1 MGPSGPFFFP
11 VMSMPDSNSDLT
23 KPSPPGLASIV
34 AVCLFGWVIFVVVHL
49 VKGRLFHAGIDITV
63 VTLTGVILYAARQ
76 DRGSKRVL
84 IGSLNLLVSTI
95 GIMLVSLFSGQSL
108 AIAGWYLP
116 VIPLLAV
123 YQFGSRGSVIWS
135 GIALVGLTF
144 LQFSDRFFL
153 IPAEYIAVG
162 TEIWFGQVFLLGVLL
177 LFAMSSHR
185 GMSHYILA
193 LEHYEGRLVKKATA
207 LRAHADDLQHARDEA
222 LTALRVKGEFL
233 ANMSHEI
240 RTPLNGVLGMT
251 RVLLDTELSAEQR
264 KMLTAI
270 DTSGQSL
277 MSVINEVLDFSKIES
292 NEMAFD
298 STPFILRDSI
308 EDALELF
315 SRTAHEKRIDLAY
328 YQHENV
334 PVRVIGDPYRIRQIL
349 LNLVN
354 NAVKFTPTN
363 TPNASVV
370 VESFWRDGI
379 MTVAVKDRGI
389 GISAA
394 DQKKLFE
401 SFVQVDASMA
411 RRHGGTGL
419 GLAICKGLV
428 RAMGGQIHVESL
440 PNEGSTFSFELPM
453 AEAPVLLQTLDLD
466 DAIALLDRNLL
477 IIGPDSA
484 SRHAL
489 LTLVQSWAMNVDATL
504 DADLAMEITDLSRP
518 DIIIVWDD
526 DLSQATLETI
536 QAGIAG
542 IPVLRC
548 TDLVGNTG
556 TSMSDV
562 AGVIHRPVRLRHVL
576 TALLNAL
583 EVEKPPSAT
592 RSTMISD
599 QLPLN
604 VLIVE
609 DNAVN
614 QQVVVNML
622 ERLGYRPS
630 VASTGVEAVE
640 LAKDQVFD
648 FIFMDM
654 HMPEMDGLA
663 ATRLIRKG
671 LHGGKPWIAAL
682 TASVSEEQRE
692 ACIEAGMDDFVP
704 KPFRFEM
711 LVSAIERAGQARGL
725 LIQKPVPVSAGIQL
739 RELYI
744 GRESAFRDLIAR
756 HIETSTGLLASLA
769 KSLERGDAAAVELS
783 AHSLKSSS
791 AMFEES
797 EISELAA
804 TLEKLAKNNS
814 LADTSELMTAL
825 NDKWNAQRVQW
836 EDELSA

>member
-1 MGPSGPFFFP
+1 
-11 VMSMPDSNSDLT
+11 MPDSKSDLT
-23 KPSPPGLASIV
+23 KPSPPRLDSIV
-34 AVCLFGWVIFVVVHL
+34 AVCLMGWVIFVVVHL
-49 VKGRLFHAGIDITV
+49 IKGRLFHAGIDTTM

-76 DRGSKRVL
+76 DRGSKRLL
-84 IGSLNLLVSTI
+84 IGNLNLLISTV
-95 GIMLVSLFSGQSL
+95 GIILVSLFSGQSL
-108 AIAGWYLP
+108 AIASWYLP

-123 YQFGSRGSVIWS
+123 YQFGARGSVIWS
-135 GIALVGLTF
+135 GIALIGLTF

-153 IPAEYIAVG
+153 VPAEYIAAG
-162 TEIWFGQVFLLGVLL
+162 PEIWFGQVFLLAVLL

-185 GMSHYILA
+185 GMSRYILA
-193 LEHYEGRLVKKATA
+193 LEHYEGRLVQKAAA

-251 RVLLDTELSAEQR
+251 RVLLDTPLSAEQR

-270 DTSGQSL
+270 DTSGQAL
-277 MSVINEVLDFSKIES
+277 MGVINEVLDFSKIES

-298 STPFILRDSI
+298 STPFSLRDSI

-315 SRTAHEKRIDLAY
+315 SRTAHEKNIDLAY

-334 PVRVIGDPYRIRQIL
+334 PMRVIGDPYRIRQIL

-354 NAVKFTPTN
+354 NAVKFTPAD
-363 TPNASVV
+363 TPNSSVV
-370 VESFWRDGI
+370 VESSWHDGI
-379 MTVAVKDRGI
+379 MKVAVKDRGI
-389 GISAA
+389 GISDA
-394 DQKKLFE
+394 DQQKLFE

-428 RAMGGQIHVESL
+428 QAMGGHIHVESL
-440 PNEGSTFSFELPM
+440 PNEGATFTFELPM
-453 AEAPVLLQTLDLD
+453 EQAPVLLQTLDLD

-477 IIGPDSA
+477 IIGPNSA

-504 DADLAMEITDLSRP
+504 DPELALEIIDDTRP
-518 DIIIVWDD
+518 DIVIVWDD
-526 DLSQATLETI
+526 EVSQATLE
-536 QAGIAG
+536 ALRERIAG

-583 EVEKPPSAT
+583 QVEKPNSAI
-592 RSTMISD
+592 RNTMISD

-622 ERLGYRPS
+622 ERLGYMPS
-630 VASTGVEAVE
+630 VASTGLEAVR
-640 LAKDQVFD
+640 LAQEQVFD

-671 LHGGKPWIAAL
+671 LHGEKPWIAAL
-682 TASVSEEQRE
+682 TASVSEDQRE
-692 ACIEAGMDDFVP
+692 ACIDAGMDDFVP

-725 LIQKPVPVSAGIQL
+725 LTAKPVPVTAGLQL
-739 RELYI
+739 RDLYK
-744 GRESAFRDLIAR
+744 GRESAFHELIAR
-756 HIETSTGLLASLA
+756 HLETSTALLASLER
-769 KSLERGDAAAVELS
+769 SLERGDAEAIELS

-797 EISELAA
+797 DISELAG
-804 TLEKLAKNNS
+804 TLEKLAKNKTLS
-814 LADTSELMTAL
+814 GASELMTAL
-825 NDKWNAQRVQW
+825 NDKWNAQRVLW

>member
-1 MGPSGPFFFP
+1 
-11 VMSMPDSNSDLT
+11 MPDSKSDLT
-23 KPSPPGLASIV
+23 KPGPPRLDSIV
-34 AVCLFGWVIFVVVHL
+34 AVCLMGWVIFVVVHL
-49 VKGRLFHAGIDITV
+49 VKGRLFHAGIDSTM
-63 VTLTGVILYAARQ
+63 VTLTGVILHAARQ
-76 DRGSKRVL
+76 DRGARRLL
-84 IGSLNLLVSTI
+84 IGNLNLSVSTG
-95 GIMLVSLFSGQSL
+95 GIVLVSLFSGQSL

-116 VIPLLAV
+116 VVPLLAV
-123 YQFGSRGSVIWS
+123 YQFGARGSVIWS

-144 LQFSDRFFL
+144 LNFSDRFFL
-153 IPAEYIAVG
+153 IPAEYIAAG
-162 TEIWFGQVFLLGVLL
+162 PEIWFGQVFLLAVLL

-185 GMSHYILA
+185 GMSRYIVA
-193 LEHYEGRLVKKATA
+193 LEHYEGRLVKKAAA
-207 LRAHADDLQHARDEA
+207 LSAHADDLQHARDEA

-251 RVLLDTELSAEQR
+251 GVLLDTHLSIEQR

-277 MSVINEVLDFSKIES
+277 MSVINEVLDFSKIEA

-298 STPFILRDSI
+298 ATPFSLRESV

-334 PVRVIGDPYRIRQIL
+334 PMRVIGDPYRIRQIL

-354 NAVKFTPTN
+354 NAVKFTPPN
-363 TPNASVV
+363 TPNTSVV
-370 VESFWRDGI
+370 VESFWRDGV

-389 GISAA
+389 GISEA
-394 DQKKLFE
+394 DRARLFE

-428 RAMGGQIHVESL
+428 QAMGGQIRVESL
-440 PNEGSTFSFELPM
+440 VNEGSTFSIDLPM
-453 AEAPVLLQTLDLD
+453 AEAPVLLQTLELD
-466 DAIALLDRNLL
+466 DAIALIDRNLL

-504 DADLAMEITDLSRP
+504 NAELAMEIMDAERP

-526 DLSQATLETI
+526 KASQATLEMLRERI
-536 QAGIAG
+536 VAV
-542 IPVLRC
+542 PVLRC

-562 AGVIHRPVRLRHVL
+562 NGVIHRPVRLRHVL

-583 EVEKPPSAT
+583 EVETSAIAS
-592 RSTMISD
+592 RSTMISA

-630 VASTGVEAVE
+630 VASTGLEAVE
-640 LAKDQVFD
+640 LAKEQVFD

-654 HMPEMDGLA
+654 QMPEMDGLA

-671 LHGGKPWIAAL
+671 LHGDKPWIAAL
-682 TASVSEEQRE
+682 TASVSEDQRE
-692 ACIEAGMDDFVP
+692 ACVEAGMDDFVP

-725 LIQKPVPVSAGIQL
+725 LTHEPVPVRTGIQL
-739 RELYI
+739 RELYA
-744 GRESAFRDLIAR
+744 GRESAFRDLIVR
-756 HIETSTGLLASLA
+756 HLETSTALLASLG
-769 KSLERGDAAAVELS
+769 KSLERGDVAALELS

-797 EISELAA
+797 DISELAG

-814 LADTSELMTAL
+814 LAGASELMTAL
-825 NDKWNAQRVQW
+825 NDKWNAQRVRW